1 MKLSINWIKKYID
14 LPEMSPKELGEKF
27 TLSVCEVE
35 EVEKTGE
42 LLKTVKVADV
52 LATEAHPDADKLRIV
67 TFDAGN
73 GEQQVVC
80 GAPNVRPGI
89 KVPFAPVGTCF
100 PDGFCL
106 VPKKIRGVM
115 SEGMLCSEVELGV
128 GNDSSGL
135 LELPETSEKG
145 MTLAQ
150 HLGVEENILFDIDNK
165 SITHRP
171 DLWGHYGMA
180 REFAALFGKKLENKY
195 DSEWMKSI
203 EERFV
208 PADDTVKIKVDE
220 DSACLAYYGLTV
232 KGVKV
237 EESPEWLKQTLTE
250 CGLRPINN
258 IVDISNYVML
268 EFGMPNHIFDKNL
281 IGGGQI
287 VVRRAGEE
295 QTFVTLDSE
304 EEALIP
310 HDTVVCDVNKP
321 LVIAGIKGSSNSG
334 VSEDTK
340 DVFVEVANWVD
351 SEVRKTSTRIGL
363 RTDSSQRYEKCLD
376 SMICRRTLYRIV
388 EMIQELCPGAVIQ
401 GKVEFDGKEFDD
413 KYEPVVIKLTTDY
426 ICKSLGKELAD
437 ERIIEILTNLDFK
450 VDNREGKLS
459 IEVPSYRAT
468 KDVYCDADIVEEI
481 GRMIG
486 FDNIEPVSPEWGI
499 SAVRLSET
507 KTLHRKIQDFL
518 SLQTGAYEVLTYPM
532 LGDKLIEKAGW
543 SKQSEDLRLVNA
555 IAEERSIMR
564 PSLVP
569 GFLEMAALNQ
579 KNYEKFTAFEIGRS
593 YLKSDKEFSEERN
606 QLVIALFDKNKS
618 RYVEALDITEQL
630 LSHIKVAGRI
640 APMRKEHP
648 FVDVE
653 WKGIHPHETQDIAI
667 MGKSRGFITTVHPI
681 VCREFKIKGKLTLVM
696 IDLADFESREVK
708 SSFKFK
714 PLPKYPESV
723 FDVTVVAETR
733 TPVAD
738 VLKPLGKLKVKEL
751 ISSKILDVF
760 KIDENSK
767 SVTIRNRFFD
777 EKKTL
782 DGEVIKEA
790 ENIIIEVLQKAGYPL
805 R

>member
-35 EVEKTGE
+35 EVIKTGE
-42 LLKTVKVADV
+42 LLKTVKVAEV
-52 LATEAHPDADKLRIV
+52 ISTEPHPDADKLRIV
-67 TFDAGN
+67 TFNAGN
-73 GEQQVVC
+73 GEQKVVC

-115 SEGMLCSEVELGV
+115 SEGMLCSEVELGI
-128 GNDSSGL
+128 GDDASGL
-135 LELPETSEKG
+135 LELPDSSEIG
-145 MTLAQ
+145 MSMSQ
-150 HLGVEENILFDIDNK
+150 HLSVEVNILFDIDNK

-180 REFAALFGKKLENKY
+180 REFAALFGKKLENRY
-195 DSEWMKSI
+195 DSAWMEGI
-203 EERFV
+203 EKRFV
-208 PADDTVKIKVDE
+208 SSDDTVKIKVDE

-237 EESPEWLKQTLTE
+237 GDSPDWMKQTLTE

-268 EFGMPNHIFDKNL
+268 EFGIPNHIFDKNL
-281 IGGGQI
+281 IEGKQI
-287 VVRRAGEE
+287 VVRRAGEK
-295 QTFVTLDSE
+295 QVFVTLDE
-304 EEALIP
+304 EERALIP
-310 HDTVVCDVNKP
+310 HDTVVCDTTKP
-321 LVIAGIKGSSNSG
+321 LVIGGIMGGSNSG
-334 VSEDTK
+334 VSEDTQ

-376 SMICRRTLYRIV
+376 SMLCRRTLYRIV
-388 EMIQELCPGAVIQ
+388 ELIQELCPGAEIM

-413 KYEPVVIKLTTDY
+413 SYTPVVIELTTEY
-426 ICKSLGKELAD
+426 ICSSLGKKLED
-437 ERIIEILTNLDFK
+437 KQIVDILTNLDF
-450 VDNREGKLS
+450 VVENSDGNLR
-459 IEVPSYRAT
+459 IIVPSYRAT
-468 KDVYCDADIVEEI
+468 KDVSCDADIVEEI

-486 FDNIEPVSPEWGI
+486 FDNIDPVSPEWGI
-499 SAVRLSET
+499 SAVRLSEA
-507 KTLHRKIQDFL
+507 KKLHRRIQDFL
-518 SLQTGAYEVLTYPM
+518 SLQTGALEVLTYPM
-532 LGDKLIEKAGW
+532 VGDKLISKAGW
-543 SKQSEDLRLVNA
+543 GEQSEDLRLVNA
-555 IAEERSIMR
+555 IAEERSLMR

-579 KNYEKFTAFEIGRS
+579 KNFDKFTAFEIGRS
-593 YLKSDKEFSEERN
+593 YQKCEKDFSDESN
-606 QLVIALFDKNKS
+606 QVVIALFDKS
-618 RYVEALDITEQL
+618 RSRFVEALDLVEQL
-630 LSHIKVAGRI
+630 LSHIKINGRI
-640 APMRKEHP
+640 SPMRNEHP
-648 FVDVE
+648 LVDVN
-653 WKGIHPHETQDIAI
+653 WKGLHPHETQDIAI
-667 MGKSRGFITTVHPI
+667 MGKSRGFVTTVHPI
-681 VCREFKIKGKLTLVM
+681 VCREFKIKGKLTLAV
-696 IDLADFESREVK
+696 IDLKDFEEKEIK

-760 KIDENSK
+760 KIDDNSK

-782 DGEVIKEA
+782 DGDVIKEA
-790 ENIIIEVLQKAGYPL
+790 ETKIIEALNKAGYPL